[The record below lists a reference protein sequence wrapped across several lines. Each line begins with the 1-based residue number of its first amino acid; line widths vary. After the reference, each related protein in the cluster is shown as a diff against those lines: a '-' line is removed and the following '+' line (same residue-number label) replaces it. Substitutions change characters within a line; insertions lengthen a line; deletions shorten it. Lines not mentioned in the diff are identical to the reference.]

1 MTVFQLLSRLYPEML
16 FKLKAHFPQIL
27 EFSKKVPVFPW
38 KEEYNIADHN
48 PEVIENLKALENL
61 LSSGA
66 ISEEEYLAKSK
77 KLFQDRKYASRTEGI
92 AFIEEGFVSFR
103 DEKPKIGT
111 ILHEL
116 GHIYFQEPDIYWNAV
131 YGGGETL
138 FWLALNG
145 SFKISEEH
153 IRRHMEYL
161 KRAYVEPEVLGK
173 ELTSLIQEKVKLKGC
188 VPHLY
193 AYMLYAGTL
202 PSVIISHDISFIDF
216 SSENLLSI
224 PYSTEGVLSFLTNLV
239 EGLRYKD
246 SFYII
251 YAKAINLIGE

>member
-1 MTVFQLLSRLYPEML
+1 MTVFQLLVQSYPEFL
-16 FKLKAHFPQIL
+16 FKLKKHFPQML

-77 KLFQDRKYASRTEGI
+77 ELFQDRKYASRTEGI

-103 DEKPKIGT
+103 DENPKIGI

-131 YGGGETL
+131 YGGGEIL

-161 KRAYVEPEVLGK
+161 KRAYTEPEVLGK
-173 ELTSLIQEKVKLKGC
+173 ELTSLIQE
-188 VPHLY
+188 
-193 AYMLYAGTL
+193 
-202 PSVIISHDISFIDF
+202 
-216 SSENLLSI
+216 
-224 PYSTEGVLSFLTNLV
+224 
-239 EGLRYKD
+239 
-246 SFYII
+246 
-251 YAKAINLIGE
+251 